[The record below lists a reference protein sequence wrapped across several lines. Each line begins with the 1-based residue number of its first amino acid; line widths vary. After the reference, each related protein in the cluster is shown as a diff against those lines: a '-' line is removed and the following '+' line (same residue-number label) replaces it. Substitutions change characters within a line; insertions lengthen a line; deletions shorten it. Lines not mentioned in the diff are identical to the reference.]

1 MDMGGDLV
9 HSVTNLE
16 VTMQSCIHYYM
27 YMYYVVYKVSSGF
40 AVLTEQG
47 VLMLLKHSAD
57 VSKIVCGITNV
68 VLK

>member
-1 MDMGGDLV
+1 
-9 HSVTNLE
+9 
-16 VTMQSCIHYYM
+16 M